1 MCGSVPLPLT
11 ALSFPSTPHF
21 RGWSCSVGGGD
32 DNFTGSC
39 SIRDGRGVHWKVSQN
54 HLGSSRNEYL
64 QSHSHLSC
72 VAASVPHSA
81 FKEMQLGKLP
91 SEYASL
97 RNPFVPYE
105 HVSHSIK
112 FRVLYCSIA
121 FHEQQVERERK
132 PSRGRG
138 GHAIRR
144 NRPSQARGRQVNFV
158 LPQIISPLF
167 QNTQIT

>member
-1 MCGSVPLPLT
+1 
-11 ALSFPSTPHF
+11 
-21 RGWSCSVGGGD
+21 
-32 DNFTGSC
+32 
-39 SIRDGRGVHWKVSQN
+39 VHWKVSQK

-97 RNPFVPYE
+97 RNPFVPDE
-105 HVSHSIK
+105 HVSHSII
-112 FRVLYCSIA
+112 FRVLYCSIT
-121 FHEQQVERERK
+121 FHEQQVERKRK

-167 QNTQIT
+167 QNTQITYPSRVHVRAKCHTIERLRLKNNCRRSPRNRISMLAS